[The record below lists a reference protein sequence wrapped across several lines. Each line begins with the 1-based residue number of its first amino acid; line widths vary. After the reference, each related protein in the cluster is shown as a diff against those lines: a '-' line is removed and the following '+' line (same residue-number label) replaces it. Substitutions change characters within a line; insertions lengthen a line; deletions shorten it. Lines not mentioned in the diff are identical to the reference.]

1 MPSVGRSLE
10 GERRAYIER
19 RWRRRR
25 KRRRGNMRNISMEG
39 GRGSPVPQDP
49 RGEIRSK
56 EFQGE
61 TLSENNGEKRIKPIF
76 KGNAVLTVESFF
88 LVFSWDFPAYLS
100 SLAQSTTSPMKEEA
114 SPSFLFPFLIRRRR
128 RRRRPSCPLPL
139 VAGMCHVRRRGTFLR
154 SFLLRAVNGEGK
166 TRYSSLAFLLR
177 M

>member
-1 MPSVGRSLE
+1 
-10 GERRAYIER
+10 
-19 RWRRRR
+19 
-25 KRRRGNMRNISMEG
+25 MRNISMEG
-39 GRGSPVPQDP
+39 GRLA
-49 RGEIRSK
+49 RS
-56 EFQGE
+56 
-61 TLSENNGEKRIKPIF
+61 TRPCPGEKFAQKSFKGKLCRKIMGGGKDGAPIF
-76 KGNAVLTVESFF
+76 KGNAVLTAESFF
-88 LVFSWDFPAYLS
+88 LVFPRDRPAYLS